1 MDTYWILEYVKILA
15 GYIFLM
21 FIWPSVVFEEYLKG
35 KSKRDYFSFCV
46 TVQIVVI
53 NTVVL
58 VLGLLGILNT
68 GVTAII
74 FYGIF
79 FAAVLRKR
87 RFKRLLAGNDRIKPD
102 GFPKVSGETV
112 LLTAVVGFGTLYFSY
127 GAFQIHSYGVY
138 DVFLHHGWVNKLAE
152 GKIFPNGIYPEG
164 MHCFIYCL
172 YALFG
177 IRIYSS
183 MLYFQ
188 SIHIAAFFLS
198 AYILLREVFYWRYS
212 PIFALCLYMVLD
224 IFGGHSMYRLSLTL
238 PMEFGLHTQFL
249 CGAYFIRY
257 MKKAGT
263 MIRKETDLFLFM
275 TALTTSIVSH
285 YYTTIMAFIICAS
298 FALIYIRKLLRPACL
313 LPLAASV
320 FLSCIIG
327 TIPILGAMA
336 KGIPFQGSINWA
348 LNQTTGSS
356 AGGKTGE
363 GMEIVR
369 GPLDLTEED
378 WEVVEKLPGMGQ
390 KLAKGAI
397 KTEYFIKEMYESGY
411 QKMYKPERGVQVF
424 RITVLMLLFCILSRR
439 KNLKFIGKA
448 KREYFA
454 VILISFISVFLC
466 AGYEEKSWGIP
477 VIIPEHRFCAE
488 GFLMTYAVMMMPA
501 DILFFVASR
510 FKYRYIWKALSYIL
524 PAGIYVLVNLQEN
537 FHEYLCYSLN
547 RYDAA
552 AEVTN
557 SIIKEFPKDSYTIV
571 SPMEESFQVAFYGRH
586 EGIWEFLKK
595 SEDEEYTLP
604 TEYIFI
610 YVEKKPIEYH
620 QMYFFNGPKWL
631 GISQNSQIRSTKIS
645 KEAAGKDL
653 AEYIEPMW
661 GPYAGG
667 RTVLESKAYEWCQ
680 AFSKTYP
687 SVLNVYWEDE
697 AFICYYF
704 KQDVDKPYN
713 LTGERDEIDTVCH

>member
-1 MDTYWILEYVKILA
+1 MDIYWILEYMKILA
-15 GYIFLM
+15 GYIFVM
-21 FIWPSVVFEEYLKG
+21 FIWPSVVFGEYLKG

-46 TVQIVVI
+46 TVQIVII

-58 VLGLLGILNT
+58 MLGLLGILNT
-68 GVTAII
+68 GLVAVI

-79 FAAVLRKR
+79 LAAVLKKR
-87 RFKRLLAGNDRIKPD
+87 WPQRLLAGNYKIKLD
-102 GFPKVSGETV
+102 KLPKVTGETV
-112 LLTAVVGFGTLYFSY
+112 LLMVVIGFGTLYFSY

-152 GKIFPNGIYPEG
+152 GEIFPNGIYPEG

-172 YALFG
+172 HALLG
-177 IRIYSS
+177 IRSYSI
-183 MLYFQ
+183 MLYLQ
-188 SIHIAAFFLS
+188 SIHIVVFFLS
-198 AYILLREVFYWRYS
+198 AYILLREVFRWRYL
-212 PIFALCLYMVLD
+212 PVLVFCFYMILD
-224 IFGGHSMYRLSLTL
+224 IEGGHSMYRLSLTL

-249 CGAYFIRY
+249 CGAYLVRY
-257 MKKAGT
+257 IKNTGPVQGKG
-263 MIRKETDLFLFM
+263 TDLFLFM
-275 TALTTSIVSH
+275 MALATSIVSH

-313 LPLAASV
+313 FPLAASV
-320 FLSCIIG
+320 FLGCIIG

-356 AGGKTGE
+356 AGGETGE
-363 GMEIVR
+363 GMEIAR

-378 WEVVEKLPGMGQ
+378 WEVVEKLPGAGQ

-411 QKMYKPERGVQVF
+411 QKMFKPERGIRIF
-424 RITVLMLLFCILSRR
+424 RITVLMLIFCILSRQ
-439 KNLKFIGKA
+439 KNFKFIGKA

-466 AGYEEKSWGIP
+466 AGYEEKNWGLP

-501 DILFFVASR
+501 DILFFVASH
-510 FKYRYIWKALSYIL
+510 FKYPYIWKALSYVL
-524 PAGIYVLVNLQEN
+524 PAGIYALVNSQDN
-537 FHEYLCYSLN
+537 FHEYLFYSLN

-557 SIIKEFPKDSYTIV
+557 SIIREFPKDSYTIV
-571 SPMEESFQVAFYGRH
+571 SPMEESFQVAPYGTH
-586 EGIWEFLKK
+586 EDLWGFLKK
-595 SEDEEYTLP
+595 SEGQEYTLP

-620 QMYFFNGPKWL
+620 QIYFFNGPRWL
-631 GISQNSQIRSTKIS
+631 GIGSKSQIKATEIS
-645 KEAAGKDL
+645 KEAAGEDL
-653 AEYIEPMW
+653 EEYIEPVW

-667 RTVLESKAYEWCQ
+667 RTVVESKAYEWCQ
-680 AFSKTYP
+680 AFSEAYP
-687 SVLNVYWEDE
+687 SVLNVYYEDE
-697 AFICYYF
+697 AFVCYYL
-704 KQDVDKPYN
+704 KQDADKPYD
-713 LTGERDEIDTVCH
+713 LTGGMG

>member
-1 MDTYWILEYVKILA
+1 MDAYWILEYVKILA

-68 GVTAII
+68 GAVAII

-79 FAAVLRKR
+79 LSAVLRKR
-87 RFKRLLAGNDRIKPD
+87 RSKRLLEGNGRIRPHR
-102 GFPKVSGETV
+102 FPKVTGEMILLIVV
-112 LLTAVVGFGTLYFSY
+112 LGFGTLYFSY
-127 GAFQIHSYGVY
+127 GAFRIHSYGVY

-152 GKIFPNGIYPEG
+152 GKIFPDGIYPEG

-188 SIHIAAFFLS
+188 SIHITAFFLS
-198 AYILLREVFYWRYS
+198 AYVLLREVFHWRYS
-212 PIFALCLYMVLD
+212 PIFALGLYMVLD

-257 MKKAGT
+257 MKDSGPVL
-263 MIRKETDLFLFM
+263 RKKTDLFLFM
-275 TALTTSIVSH
+275 MALAASIVSH
-285 YYTTIMAFIICAS
+285 YYTTMMAFIICAS
-298 FALIYIRKLLRPACL
+298 FALIYIGKLFRPACL
-313 LPLAASV
+313 LPLMVSV
-320 FLSCIIG
+320 FLGCLFG

-348 LNQTTGSS
+348 LNQTTVSS
-356 AGGKTGE
+356 AAGKTEE
-363 GMEIVR
+363 GMEIAG
-369 GPLDLTEED
+369 GPLDLTAKD
-378 WEVVEKLPGMGQ
+378 WEVVEKLPGIGQ

-397 KTEYFIKEMYESGY
+397 KTEYFIKEMYENGY
-411 QKMYKPERGVQVF
+411 QKMYEPERGVRIF
-424 RITVLMLLFCILSRR
+424 RITVLMLIFCILSRR
-439 KNLKFIGKA
+439 RNFKFIGKA

-454 VILISFISVFLC
+454 IILISFISVFFC
-466 AGYEEKSWGIP
+466 ASYVEKSWGVP
-477 VIIPEHRFCAE
+477 AIIPEHRFCAE
-488 GFLMTYAVMMMPA
+488 GFLMTYAVIMMPA
-501 DILFFVASR
+501 DILFFVASH
-510 FKYRYIWKALSYIL
+510 FKCQYIWKALSYVL
-524 PAGIYVLVNLQEN
+524 PAGIYILASSQNN
-537 FHEYLCYSLN
+537 FHEFLCYSLN

-552 AEVTN
+552 AGVTE
-557 SIIKEFPKDSYTIV
+557 SIIKEFPKNSYTIV
-571 SPMEESFQVAFYGRH
+571 SPIEETFQVALYGTH
-586 EGIWEFLKK
+586 EEIWEFLKK
-595 SEDEEYTLP
+595 SEGEKYMLP

-610 YVEKKPIEYH
+610 YIEKKPIEYH

-631 GISQNSQIRSTKIS
+631 GIDPKSQIRATEIS
-645 KEAAGKDL
+645 KEAAEEDL
-653 AEYIEPMW
+653 EEYIEPIW

-667 RTVLESKAYEWCQ
+667 RTVLESKAYEWCR
-680 AFSKTYP
+680 AFSKRFP
-687 SVLNVYWEDE
+687 SALNVYYEDE
-697 AFICYYF
+697 AFVCYYL
-704 KQDVDKPYN
+704 KQDTDEPYD
-713 LTGERDEIDTVCH
+713 LTGERDEIDTVCD